1 VRVAL
6 VFRNFNMGG
15 SLERDAMLHARALV
29 DAGADV
35 HAYRNPDT
43 SVAELAGVAFHDIRP
58 LTVSRSRLG
67 YPLECASFATSATRA
82 LRRDR
87 GRYDIVDVHGT
98 ATWEQDVVT
107 VHAVT
112 KAEQRRWPFEAGK
125 EYRAAR
131 LRAYLGPL
139 TRPQLGVAR
148 SIERLQFR
156 RGRFERVIAV
166 AESVRNDVVHVH
178 GVDPALIHVIPNPI
192 DLDRFT
198 NAGRNGAREH
208 VGLEAKDA
216 VLLFV
221 GHDFERKGLGDAI
234 AALTLVRHPRAH
246 LLVVGA
252 GDSERYRR
260 QAARAGVADR
270 VHFVGRTEAP
280 ENFYAEADLF
290 LFPTRH
296 DPGGLPLLEAMAAGV
311 PIVATRLA
319 GSAPQV
325 EAAGAGVFV
334 PDRAPR
340 ELAEAVTALLDD
352 PARAR
357 AMGARG
363 PEAARPFGLRSY
375 GSAVVATYED
385 VLRARPAYRRTS
397 ESCACGEARG

>member
-1 VRVAL
+1 MRVAL

-29 DAGADV
+29 DAGFEV

-43 SVAELAGVAFHDIRP
+43 SVPELAGVTFHDVRP
-58 LTVSRSRLG
+58 ATVSRSRLG
-67 YPLECASFATSATRA
+67 YPLECASFAAAATRA
-82 LRRDR
+82 IRRDR
-87 GRYDIVDVHGT
+87 SHYDIVDVHGT

-125 EYRAAR
+125 DYRAAR
-131 LRAYLGPL
+131 LRAYLGHF

-156 RGRFERVIAV
+156 RTRFERVIAV
-166 AESVRNDVVHVH
+166 AESVRDDVVEVH
-178 GVDPALIHVIPNPI
+178 GVDPALVEVIPNPI
-192 DLDRFT
+192 DLDPFT
-198 NAGRNGAREH
+198 NARRNGARKH
-208 VGLEAKDA
+208 LGLDTQDPI
-216 VLLFV
+216 LLFV

-234 AALTLVRHPRAH
+234 AALPFVRPRAH

-252 GDSERYRR
+252 GDSDRYGRE
-260 QAARAGVADR
+260 AARAGVADR
-270 VHFVGRTEAP
+270 VHFVGRTESP
-280 ENFYAEADLF
+280 EDFYAEADVF

-296 DPGGLPLLEAMAAGV
+296 DPGGNPLVEAMAAGV

-319 GSAPQV
+319 GVAPQV

-340 ELAEAVTALLDD
+340 ELAEAVSALLGD
-352 PARAR
+352 PERAR

-363 PEAARPFGLRSY
+363 PATARPFGLESY
-375 GSAVVATYED
+375 RAAVVAAYER
-385 VLRARPAYRRTS
+385 VLRARRAHRGS
-397 ESCACGEARG
+397 GSVGSGEARG